1 MNFIAKSYSNTHSK
15 GPTSKDSGI
24 KGHPDPRKYPRK
36 PCLKSVFF
44 NCGDQR
50 YAGLIKNISRSGVF
64 IETADKFLFGQTIEL
79 IIPNSRIDRGKPIPG
94 WIVHLSGDGIGVTF
108 KRIFE
113 RRSGRERRHAIDR
126 RSGSDRRKSHLR
138 KNRRKQNP
146 PLRGQMA
153 NYHT

>member
-1 MNFIAKSYSNTHSK
+1 
-15 GPTSKDSGI
+15 
-24 KGHPDPRKYPRK
+24 
-36 PCLKSVFF
+36 VFF

-50 YAGLIKNISRSGVF
+50 YRGLIKNISRGGAF
-64 IETADKFLFGQTIEL
+64 IETADKFLFGQSIEL
-79 IIPNSRIDRGKPIPG
+79 IIPSSRIDRGKPIPG
-94 WIVHLSGDGIGVTF
+94 WIVHLNGDGIGVTF

-138 KNRRKQNP
+138 KNRRKQKT
-146 PLRGQMA
+146 PLGDQMV

>member
-1 MNFIAKSYSNTHSK
+1 MNFTAKSYTSTHSK
-15 GPTSKDSGI
+15 RAVSKDGGR

-50 YAGLIKNISRSGVF
+50 YGGLIKNISRGGVF
-64 IETADKFLFGQTIEL
+64 IETLDKFFFGQSIEL
-79 IIPNSRIDRGKPIPG
+79 VIPNTRIDRGKPIPG
-94 WIVHLSGDGIGVTF
+94 WIVHLSETGIGVTF

-138 KNRRKQNP
+138 KNRRKPKTP
-146 PLRGQMA
+146 PGGQMV